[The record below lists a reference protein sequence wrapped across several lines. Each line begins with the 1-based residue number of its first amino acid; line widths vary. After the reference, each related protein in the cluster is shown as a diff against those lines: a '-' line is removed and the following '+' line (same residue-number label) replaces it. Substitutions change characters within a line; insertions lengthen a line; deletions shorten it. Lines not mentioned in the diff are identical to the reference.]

1 MMVML
6 EDMATEQN
14 WVQPVNQTWEAP
26 ALMIYTSGTTGKWGG
41 LVIYHQASRRSFF
54 LGKPKGVLLSH
65 ANLMAQM
72 EAMEEAWAWTCDD
85 LIYHPLPLHHIHV
98 REISVMLIL
107 LPLGNC

>member
-1 MMVML
+1 M
-6 EDMATEQN
+6 
-14 WVQPVNQTWEAP
+14 
-26 ALMIYTSGTTGKWGG
+26 GTTSQSNLGSACFDDLYQWNYWQVGG